1 MSTKNL
7 IFSVLLIFC
16 LPFYSMAEDGD
27 KNSNEI
33 EIPLELNKNKPR
45 TPDVMDC
52 TISGFYS
59 NGIVYLYFNDAAED
73 VFVEISN
80 TDTGDLW
87 AETLISPS
95 YCEQIVIGNSLGL
108 YSIAITTSSGDI
120 YLGFFQL

>member
-16 LPFYSMAEDGD
+16 LPFYSVAEDEN
-27 KNSNEI
+27 KEAEI
-33 EIPLELNKNKPR
+33 LLQKTGNRPK

-52 TISGFYS
+52 TISGYYS

-95 YCEQIVIGNSLGL
+95 YCEQIVIGNSVGL
-108 YSIAITTSSGDI
+108 YSITITTSSGDI